1 MQPDLWTDK
10 NLETVSP
17 QPLRFSGLKA
27 LLLGVTLGSLLTL
40 AATRLL
46 PNKAETAAAPPAQA
60 QTQNLPR
67 LAVTTALVE
76 LTPVNRTL
84 KATGTVTPAEQIPVL
99 SQATGLQIQQT
110 LVEEGE
116 WVRQGQLL
124 ARLDDTLLQAQRAQ
138 AEANIAQAQARLA
151 ELEAGNRREA
161 ITRAQE
167 AVNRLQAEILQ
178 AESDW
183 QLAQKR
189 VERNQTL
196 QAEGAIAQ
204 DRLDEVLNEERS
216 KKAFLAQVQ
225 ARLREAQAQLEEL
238 EAGPRAEV
246 KAQALAQLAEAQS
259 RLQLVQAQ
267 RQNTQIL
274 APVSGKVVKRHAKV
288 GDVTNPQTPL
298 FEIIEDGRLELHLQ
312 VPENQLRSIRLG
324 QAVTISSDSDRS
336 LNLRGQV
343 QEIYPTV
350 DVNSRQGIVKVSL
363 PEPATTLKSGMFLQ
377 GAIITETRKS
387 LTLPLAAVL
396 PQSNGDALVYVLR
409 ADNTVQAQLVKT
421 GDILPSQQVE
431 IVSGLE
437 VGERV
442 VLKGAAYL
450 KDGDTVL
457 AK

>member
-1 MQPDLWTDK
+1 
-10 NLETVSP
+10 
-17 QPLRFSGLKA
+17 
-27 LLLGVTLGSLLTL
+27 
-40 AATRLL
+40 
-46 PNKAETAAAPPAQA
+46 
-60 QTQNLPR
+60 
-67 LAVTTALVE
+67 
-76 LTPVNRTL
+76 
-84 KATGTVTPAEQIPVL
+84 
-99 SQATGLQIQQT
+99 
-110 LVEEGE
+110 
-116 WVRQGQLL
+116 
-124 ARLDDTLLQAQRAQ
+124 
-138 AEANIAQAQARLA
+138 
-151 ELEAGNRREA
+151 
-161 ITRAQE
+161 
-167 AVNRLQAEILQ
+167 
-178 AESDW
+178 
-183 QLAQKR
+183 
-189 VERNQTL
+189 
-196 QAEGAIAQ
+196 
-204 DRLDEVLNEERS
+204 
-216 KKAFLAQVQ
+216 
-225 ARLREAQAQLEEL
+225 
-238 EAGPRAEV
+238 
-246 KAQALAQLAEAQS
+246 
-259 RLQLVQAQ
+259 
-267 RQNTQIL
+267 
-274 APVSGKVVKRHAKV
+274 VSGKVVKRHAKV